1 MNGWIDKIERKNERK
16 EERKKERVKE
26 ETKEQKT
33 CRLINRYSIYIYSH
47 IVI

>member
-33 CRLINRYSIYIYSH
+33 CRLINRYSIYI
-47 IVI
+47 